1 VCDSDFRVPTVFPP
15 CDPLPWAEWP
25 VRTSRN
31 AGHAVSAMRLELTRR
46 ADYGIR
52 AMIAIARADLQEPMS
67 TPRIADAMA
76 IPIRFLPQVMADL
89 ARAGLV
95 DSTGGRRGGYR
106 LARPAASISLLQMIE
121 ALEGDAR
128 RRQCVLRSAP
138 CGLDGHCDVH
148 LVFASA
154 QESLLD
160 RFSHTS
166 LSELAAP
173 SRDGAG
179 RGLAGRS
186 APPEEVQVA
195 QRG

>member
-1 VCDSDFRVPTVFPP
+1 
-15 CDPLPWAEWP
+15 
-25 VRTSRN
+25 
-31 AGHAVSAMRLELTRR
+31 MRLELTRR

-52 AMIAIARADLQEPMS
+52 AMIAIARAATDEPLS

-106 LARPAASISLLQMIE
+106 LGRPASEISLLEIIE

-138 CGLDGHCDVH
+138 CGRDGYCDVH
-148 LVFASA
+148 TVFAAA
-154 QESLLD
+154 QDALLD
-160 RFSHTS
+160 RFS
-166 LSELAAP
+166 AA
-173 SRDGAG
+173 RLCD
-179 RGLAGRS
+179 LAGRS
-186 APPEEVQVA
+186 AA
-195 QRG
+195 